1 MATLLQLLFMHV
13 SPCRFAGMKSMWN
26 ANSNVIF
33 HWFTGE
39 RKQFLWSKCVYK
51 LDICYDYSFT
61 RCSCM
66 SGGGVTKIDNNN
78 PTRFL
83 TILLASGTYCSIHP
97 VYVNVCKILYRPVA
111 FCNVLISSS
120 RTLGKWSF
128 GSTQLKR
135 KSIGVYRKE
144 FLNP

>member
-1 MATLLQLLFMHV
+1 MATFLQLLFMHV
-13 SPCRFAGMKSMWN
+13 SPCQFAGMKLMWH

-33 HWFTGE
+33 HWFIDE

-51 LDICYDYSFT
+51 LDTCYDYSFT

-66 SGGGVTKIDNNN
+66 PGGGGVTKIDSNNH
-78 PTRFL
+78 TRYV
-83 TILLASGTYCSIHP
+83 LASGTYCSIHP
-97 VYVNVCKILYRPVA
+97 VYINVCKILYRLIA

-120 RTLGKWSF
+120 QTLGKWSF

-135 KSIGVYRKE
+135 KSIGVDRKE

>member
-1 MATLLQLLFMHV
+1 MATFLQLLFMHV
-13 SPCRFAGMKSMWN
+13 SPCPFAGMKSMWN

-33 HWFTGE
+33 HWLIDE

-51 LDICYDYSFT
+51 LDTCYDYSFT
-61 RCSCM
+61 RCSDM
-66 SGGGVTKIDNNN
+66 SGGGVTKIDSNNH
-78 PTRFL
+78 TRYV
-83 TILLASGTYCSIHP
+83 LASGTYCSIHP
-97 VYVNVCKILYRPVA
+97 VYKNVCKILYRPIA

-120 RTLGKWSF
+120 QTLGKWSF

-135 KSIGVYRKE
+135 KSIGVDRKE